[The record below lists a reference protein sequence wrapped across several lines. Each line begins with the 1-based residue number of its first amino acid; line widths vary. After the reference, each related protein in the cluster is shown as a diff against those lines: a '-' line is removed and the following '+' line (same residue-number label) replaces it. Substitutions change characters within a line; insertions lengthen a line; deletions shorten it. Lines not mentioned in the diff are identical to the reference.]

1 VPDPSADPDAPD
13 RPPLASAPSR
23 PTRLAYLGTPEVAVP
38 PLRALHAAGFEL
50 AVVVSRPD
58 TRRGRGSALSPS
70 PVKAAALELGLPVTD
85 DLDAVL
91 GAGVDLGVVVAYGRI
106 IPRRVL
112 EVVPMVNLHFSLLP
126 RWRGAAPVERA
137 LLAGDAT
144 TGVCLMEVAEGLDTG
159 AIYAVSETAIA
170 TDDTLGS
177 LRGRL
182 VDMGSRMVVDALT
195 AGLAP
200 PTPQTGEPTHAAKID
215 PAELEIDWSRP
226 AVELD
231 RLVRLGGAWT
241 TFRGKRLKVWKV
253 DLLDDDTSA
262 GTPGSVHET
271 VVATG
276 NGSLRLLEVQPEGK
290 GRQDATAWRNGNRPE
305 PGERLGA

>member
-1 VPDPSADPDAPD
+1 M
-13 RPPLASAPSR
+13 
-23 PTRLAYLGTPEVAVP
+23 
-38 PLRALHAAGFEL
+38 
-50 AVVVSRPD
+50 VVSRPD
-58 TRRGRGSALSPS
+58 TRRGRGNTLSPS
-70 PVKAAALELGLPVTD
+70 PVKAVALELGLPVTD

-91 GAGVDLGVVVAYGRI
+91 DAGIELGVVVAYGRI

-112 EVVPMVNLHFSLLP
+112 EAVPMVNLHFSLLP

-159 AIYAVSETAIA
+159 AVYAVEETPIA
-170 TDDTLGS
+170 GDDTLAS

-182 VDMGSRMVVDALT
+182 VEMGTRMVVDALT
-195 AGLAP
+195 EGLGAP
-200 PTPQTGEPTHAAKID
+200 APQTGEPTYAAKID
-215 PAELEIDWSRP
+215 PGELALDWSRP

-241 TFRGKRLKVWKV
+241 PFRGKRLKVWKA
-253 DLLDDDTSA
+253 DLLDDA
-262 GTPGSVHET
+262 ERPEGLVGAAPGTLDGT
-271 VVATG
+271 VVAA
-276 NGSLRLLEVQPEGK
+276 GSGALRLVEVQPEGK
-290 GRQDATAWRNGNRPE
+290 GRQDAVAWRNGNHPE

>member
-1 VPDPSADPDAPD
+1 VPDSTADPGAPD
-13 RPPLASAPSR
+13 RPPLAVAPAR

-38 PLRALHAAGFEL
+38 PLRALHRAGL
-50 AVVVSRPD
+50 DIAVVVSRPD
-58 TRRGRGSALSPS
+58 KRRGRGGALSPS

-91 GAGVDLGVVVAYGRI
+91 EAGIDLGVVVAYGRI

-159 AIYAVSETAIA
+159 AVYAVEETVIA
-170 TDDTLGS
+170 DDDTLGS

-182 VDMGSRMVVDALT
+182 VDIGSEMLVDALT
-195 AGLAP
+195 AGLP
-200 PTPQTGEPTHAAKID
+200 SPTPQEGEPTHAAKID

-241 TFRGKRLKVWKV
+241 TFRGRRLKVWRTDLV
-253 DLLDDDTSA
+253 DQPGPATGPGHIA
-262 GTPGSVHET
+262 GVT
-271 VVATG
+271 VATG
-276 NGSLRLLEVQPEGK
+276 SGALRLVEVQPEGK
-290 GRQDATAWRNGNRPE
+290 GRQDADAWRNGSRPG
-305 PGERLGA
+305 PDERLGA